1 VSTASLWFVIP
12 VLKGHFNGFWIAVT
26 VCFVAQ
32 GDIGSSLT
40 KCINR
45 LIGTIVCCAFC
56 LLTLRIVSTSFA
68 LAAIVMVVFVFAASL
83 WRDLKHHGYAALTA
97 AFTTPVLL
105 FGGQQY
111 SEGVNFALEKY
122 IVSRVEMTVLGVVL
136 YMIVEVFLW
145 PTRPRDAIRKS
156 TSGFFERVAEFAGE
170 ASESVK
176 AVANAK
182 RKEQQQQQQQQQQ
195 QEEKEKEEKQPLTN
209 VVDVTIS
216 INTIPMAACQQCFRK
231 VRRARTQALALL
243 KTSKSYH
250 FAASSEP
257 DLYQSS
263 NDAYPPFRWD
273 LLRRYQTRLTC
284 DMKRLERAVC
294 QLRPPLLK
302 EEGRRG
308 GDYDSMMEIGF
319 KCVNIVSQFALACSD
334 VYRKNEHFIFSGGG
348 DGDVTSS
355 MEEKQLLIVKVTST
369 FRRWKSVL
377 HQVELK
383 RHQWYETFF
392 SQFDDDDEQE
402 EGSGIGEIE
411 NKDDD
416 EYTLALEQHNQII
429 LAAITQAA
437 SDIVRNIGAI
447 GESLEGVWLL
457 K

>member
-1 VSTASLWFVIP
+1 VADREQFALKLLESTNGT
-12 VLKGHFNGFWIAVT
+12 VLGTFNCGLTFGKGHGVPFGVRTLVFGGKDLL
-26 VCFVAQ
+26 FVAAMDNPQ
-32 GDIGSSLT
+32 DHKHQKIFVLDVSGLNANEGVGSACRVVQTIEVDANEYSGPHLLGIDESNGD
-40 KCINR
+40 
-45 LIGTIVCCAFC
+45 V
-56 LLTLRIVSTSFA
+56 
-68 LAAIVMVVFVFAASL
+68 
-83 WRDLKHHGYAALTA
+83 YAAL
-97 AFTTPVLL
+97 
-105 FGGQQY
+105 
-111 SEGVNFALEKY
+111 
-122 IVSRVEMTVLGVVL
+122 
-136 YMIVEVFLW
+136 
-145 PTRPRDAIRKS
+145 
-156 TSGFFERVAEFAGE
+156 VA
-170 ASESVK
+170 
-176 AVANAK
+176 
-182 RKEQQQQQQQQQQ
+182 
-195 QEEKEKEEKQPLTN
+195 
-209 VVDVTIS
+209 
-216 INTIPMAACQQCFRK
+216 
-231 VRRARTQALALL
+231 
-243 KTSKSYH
+243 
-250 FAASSEP
+250 
-257 DLYQSS
+257 
-263 NDAYPPFRWD
+263 
-273 LLRRYQTRLTC
+273 C

-402 EGSGIGEIE
+402 GSGIGEIE